1 MLAISHLPSGIGHYT
16 KKAIVCLITMTL
28 DIVILCTAR
37 PLCTSAHSDF
47 VVQGDPARPGENTNE
62 CSELM
67 SAQTHREKSGGL
79 CCLLWFQSTS
89 TTRPSKHSE
98 SFYSL
103 TVLPPASTTPPR
115 LLFSVLAPGVAVRVN
130 EEARLRLTN
139 TEEGSLLHGS
149 LTLFSLANFSFRLAS
164 PPHKNILHARAGK
177 HFPHQPSLPPLRLAV
192 SDGDFDTPAVMPQF
206 SRR

>member
-1 MLAISHLPSGIGHYT
+1 MLAISHLPSGISHYT

-37 PLCTSAHSDF
+37 PFCTSAHSDF

-103 TVLPPASTTPPR
+103 TVLPPASTPTPPPGCCF
-115 LLFSVLAPGVAVRVN
+115 LSLAPEWRSGGESEWGGTTASHKHRRRKPPSWLIDFV
-130 EEARLRLTN
+130 
-139 TEEGSLLHGS
+139 
-149 LTLFSLANFSFRLAS
+149 FSS
-164 PPHKNILHARAGK
+164 
-177 HFPHQPSLPPLRLAV
+177 
-192 SDGDFDTPAVMPQF
+192 
-206 SRR
+206 